1 MEDSEVQE
9 LVLRGKALEHTEY
22 GEEGGVLVHVL
33 WGKYAEDAGAVHEGF
48 GLQMED
54 YAGMVKRIP
63 DLSTDAGAICL
74 LAERMNRYRISR
86 YHIDDVI
93 ADFLAAV

>member
-1 MEDSEVQE
+1 MEDCEVQE
-9 LVLRGKALEHTEY
+9 LVLRGKVLEHSDY
-22 GEEGGVLVHVL
+22 GTEGGVLVHVL
-33 WGKYAEDAGAVHEGF
+33 WGKYMEDAGVVHEGF

-54 YAGMVKRIP
+54 RAGLVKRVP
-63 DLSTDAGAICL
+63 DLSTDAGEICQ